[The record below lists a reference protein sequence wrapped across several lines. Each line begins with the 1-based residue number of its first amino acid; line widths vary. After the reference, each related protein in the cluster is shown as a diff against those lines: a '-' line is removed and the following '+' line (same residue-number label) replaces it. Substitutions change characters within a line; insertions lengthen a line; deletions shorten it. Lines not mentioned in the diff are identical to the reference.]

1 MVIICKS
8 VKSKYDNPYVDE
20 LTVFIKVNIDSLKE
34 VSNSIP
40 EIDNNTVKAKSD
52 IININTDKKYLF
64 TSVLLISMSEK

>member
-1 MVIICKS
+1 MKL
-8 VKSKYDNPYVDE
+8 KYDNPYIDE
-20 LTVFIKVNIDSLKE
+20 LTVFIKGNIDSLKE

>member
-8 VKSKYDNPYVDE
+8 VKSKYDSPYVDE

-40 EIDNNTVKAKSD
+40 EIDNNIVKIKSD
-52 IININTDKKYLF
+52 IMNISTVKKYLL
-64 TSVLLISMSEK
+64 TSLLLILMSEK

>member
-1 MVIICKS
+1 M
-8 VKSKYDNPYVDE
+8 KSKYDNPYIDE

-40 EIDNNTVKAKSD
+40 EIDNKIVKAKSD
-52 IININTDKKYLF
+52 IMNINTDKKYLF